1 MRLDNSILEKLN
13 DKIEALDVNN
23 VTMYSIINSLKDLYV
38 RIIEDGYVTEDAY
51 LNLASYVLYAGF
63 LMED

>member
-23 VTMYSIINSLKDLYV
+23 VTMYSIITQENKSKV
-38 RIIEDGYVTEDAY
+38 
-51 LNLASYVLYAGF
+51 NLGTQRQTQKNWLALS
-63 LMED
+63 

>member
-1 MRLDNSILEKLN
+1 MKLDNSILEKLN

-23 VTMYSIINSLKDLYV
+23 VTMYSIINNLKYIYV
-38 RIIEDGYVTEDAY
+38 NIIEDGYVTEDAY

-63 LMED
+63 LMEE

>member
-23 VTMYSIINSLKDLYV
+23 VTMYSIINSLKDL
-38 RIIEDGYVTEDAY
+38 
-51 LNLASYVLYAGF
+51 
-63 LMED
+63 